1 MPSNNSGIQVG
12 YLCGK
17 FPGRLGWLIGPGG
30 WRHPPT
36 WMPVALDNGA
46 YSAWEHGT
54 EWDESAWLELV
65 EGAMEACR
73 PIWAVV
79 PDVVADRDA
88 TLASWDKW
96 CPFMQAEFPG
106 LPLAMAV
113 QDGMTPK
120 DVPAEAR
127 TIFIGGSWK
136 WKWRSLTMW
145 TKAFP
150 GRVHVARVNTS
161 RQLWMSDRAGAVSCD
176 GTGWTR
182 GGEARIKPLERY
194 LEFSSSSNGHPQLVM
209 EALFT
214 TP

>member
-30 WRHPPT
+30 WRQPPS

-46 YSAWEHGT
+46 YSAWEHNT
-54 EWDESAWLELV
+54 RWDESAWLELV
-65 EGAMEACR
+65 AEAMDVCR

-96 CPFMQAEFPG
+96 APFMQAEFPG
-106 LPLAMAV
+106 LPLAIAV
-113 QDGMTPK
+113 QDGMTPD
-120 DVPAEAR
+120 DVPSEAK
-127 TIFIGGSWK
+127 TIFIGGSWQ
-136 WKWRSLTMW
+136 WKWRNLTMW

-150 GRVHVARVNTS
+150 GRTHVARVNTN

-182 GGEARIKPLERY
+182 GGEARIKPLESY
-194 LEFSSSSNGHPQLVM
+194 LQMSSSAIGHPQMVM
-209 EALFT
+209 ESLYD
-214 TP
+214 